1 MKPRNG
7 PTSKTID
14 DLFGG
19 PEMLRAARGAA
30 REGARSTK
38 ALTQQT
44 PIKTKR
50 KAKKAA

>member
-1 MKPRNG
+1 MKPQRV
-7 PTSKTID
+7 PTPKTID

-30 REGARSTK
+30 RDGARSTK
-38 ALTQQT
+38 ALTQHI